1 MSKTIIPKDYSSKL
15 DIIETEHAIKLIK
28 DFFESELAKNL
39 DLIRVSAPLFVKRK
53 SGLNDNLNGV
63 ETPVWFKLRH
73 DNNDIVEIVHS
84 LAKWKR
90 MALAKYGFQKQKGL
104 YTDMNAIRADE
115 EFDNTHSVYV
125 DQWDWEKV
133 IDRKD
138 RNIDYLKDTV
148 KKIYN
153 VFLRTEELVVS
164 SYSSY
169 SSFLP
174 KEITFIDSQELE
186 DLYPKLSPEDRELE
200 IAKDKGA
207 VFILR
212 IGGNLRSG
220 EKHGGRAPDYDD
232 WNLNGDL
239 ILWNPVLESHLELSS
254 MGIRV
259 DENSLKNQLEISG
272 NMDRV
277 ELEYHSLLLKGDLP
291 LTIGGGIGQSRICMF
306 FLQKAHVG
314 EVQASIW
321 PDDVLKE
328 CKENNI
334 YLL

>member
-1 MSKTIIPKDYSSKL
+1 MIIPKNYNSKL
-15 DIIETEHAIKLIK
+15 DIIETEHAIKMIK

-90 MALAKYGFQKQKGL
+90 MALAKYGFHKQKGL

-138 RNIDYLKDTV
+138 RNTSYLKDTV
-148 KKIYN
+148 RNIYD
-153 VFLRTEELVVS
+153 VFLKTEELVVS
-164 SYSSY
+164 TYNNY
-169 SSFLP
+169 KPFLP
-174 KEITFIDSQELE
+174 KEIVFIDSQELE
-186 DLYPKLSPEDRELE
+186 NLYPALPPEDREAE
-200 IAKDKGA
+200 IAKEKGA
-207 VFILR
+207 VFIMK
-212 IGGNLRSG
+212 IGGELKSG
-220 EKHGGRAPDYDD
+220 KKHGGRAPDYDD
-232 WNLNGDL
+232 WDLNGDL
-239 ILWNPVLESHLELSS
+239 ILWNPVLESPLELSS

-259 DENSLKNQLEISG
+259 DEKSLEKQLKISE

-277 ELEYHSLLLKGDLP
+277 GLEYHSLLLEGKLP

-328 CKENNI
+328 CKDNNI
-334 YLL
+334 HLL

>member
-1 MSKTIIPKDYSSKL
+1 MIIPKNYNSKL
-15 DIIETEHAIKLIK
+15 DIIETEHAIKMIK

-90 MALAKYGFQKQKGL
+90 MALAKYGFHKQKGL

-138 RNIDYLKDTV
+138 RNTSYLKDTV
-148 KKIYN
+148 RNIYD
-153 VFLRTEELVVS
+153 VFLKTEELVVS
-164 SYSSY
+164 TYNNY
-169 SSFLP
+169 KPFLP
-174 KEITFIDSQELE
+174 KEIVFIDSQELE
-186 DLYPKLSPEDRELE
+186 NLYPALPPEDREAE
-200 IAKDKGA
+200 IAKEKGA
-207 VFILR
+207 VFIMK
-212 IGGNLRSG
+212 IGGELKSG
-220 EKHGGRAPDYDD
+220 KKHGGRAPDYDD
-232 WNLNGDL
+232 WDLNGDL
-239 ILWNPVLESHLELSS
+239 VLWNPVLESPLELSS

-259 DENSLKNQLEISG
+259 DEKSLEKQLKISE

-277 ELEYHSLLLKGDLP
+277 GLEYHSLLLEGKLP

-328 CKENNI
+328 CKDNNI
-334 YLL
+334 HLL